1 MFASKSLQDFDVKV
15 SFDRTAWLIFLL
27 MVQAQQG
34 DFCTVLKDLSLVGG
48 CSIFERFR
56 RVATEG
62 TVDQRLTMLIE
73 NFFTRMVQSKGI
85 ENMDNP
91 SIPPGLDFVEVEEQI
106 THNVDLE
113 QPAQAKPG
121 LDVFRFDPDFQEHE
135 AEFKVSG
142 VVILNYYA
150 RFPPPSPLPLS
161 MCFLVVAISYRPEMC
176 R

>member
-1 MFASKSLQDFDVKV
+1 MSAKSLLSICVV
-15 SFDRTAWLIFLL
+15 AWAEI
-27 MVQAQQG
+27 G
-34 DFCTVLKDLSLVGG
+34 LSLYFEALMLPCVSG

-113 QPAQAKPG
+113 QPTNAKPG
-121 LDVFRFDPDFQEHE
+121 LDVFRFDPEFQEHE
-135 AEFKVSG
+135 AEYKVSTRIFLPSFTY
-142 VVILNYYA
+142 VISASLFQVSGDLA
-150 RFPPPSPLPLS
+150 SFS
-161 MCFLVVAISYRPEMC
+161 FLTFLHNVSCVFW
-176 R
+176 